1 MIDDAVRQLLSESA
15 QQALQTMFFAAP
27 EAISADAGR
36 PRGEIIASRLRFL
49 GAPCGAFGV
58 AVSKPLA
65 RVLAANFFGVDDA
78 PELAPGQVMQVVG
91 ELTNIIC
98 RAVLSELETNSNFE
112 IATPQPVEVPQ
123 SEPGPDFQSE
133 NPISCRLEMP
143 EGAIVL
149 HLAFEEAA

>member
-15 QQALQTMFFAAP
+15 QQALETMFFAAP

-36 PRGEIIASRLRFL
+36 PRGELIASHLTFL
-49 GAPCGAFGV
+49 GAPCGSFGA
-58 AVSKPLA
+58 AVSTPLA
-65 RVLAANFFGVDDA
+65 RALAANFFGVDDA
-78 PELAPGQVMQVVG
+78 SELAPGQVMEVVG

-98 RAVLSELETNSNFE
+98 GAVLSELETHSNFD
-112 IATPQPVEVPQ
+112 IATPRPVEVAEN
-123 SEPGPDFQSE
+123 EPGPDFQGE

-143 EGAIVL
+143 EGAMVL

>member
-15 QQALQTMFFAAP
+15 QQTLETMFFAAP

-36 PRGEIIASRLRFL
+36 PRGELIASRLTFL
-49 GAPCGAFGV
+49 GAACGSFGA
-58 AVSKPLA
+58 AVSAPLA
-65 RVLAANFFGVDDA
+65 RALAANFLGVDDA
-78 PELAPGQVMQVVG
+78 SELASSEVTEVVG

-98 RAVLSELETNSNFE
+98 GAVLSELETNSNFD
-112 IATPQPVEVPQ
+112 IATPQPFEVP
-123 SEPGPDFQSE
+123 ENDPGPDFQNE

-149 HLAFEEAA
+149 HLAFEDAA